1 MILTHD
7 DNSHLSHF
15 LWYKKKKKEANP
27 WRVQATLTV
36 IVISVKA
43 VSLFKRCLWKIFLA
57 GLVLFMLLGISGC
70 SRSWKAVLFFVY
82 NSEKREKLACWRR
95 WPSDN
100 RSHKRTEVETVD
112 WPQSLFSG
120 CFLSHVLFL
129 STSASQYWM
138 EDIIFRQ
145 EETKRHICN
154 NCPIGINMAE
164 KHPMAFG
171 MLQLKN
177 VSHLSWVSCL
187 SPSLPVCLLHPSVR
201 CSVFLSWQT

>member
-1 MILTHD
+1 MVQKKNQPIILT
-7 DNSHLSHF
+7 
-15 LWYKKKKKEANP
+15 NP

-43 VSLFKRCLWKIFLA
+43 VSLFKRRLWRIF
-57 GLVLFMLLGISGC
+57 GWSCTIHVVRNKWMQQELGSC
-70 SRSWKAVLFFVY
+70 FFFFY
-82 NSEKREKLACWRR
+82 NSEKRGKPACWRR

-129 STSASQYWM
+129 STSASLYWM

-164 KHPMAFG
+164 NTPWPLG
-171 MLQLKN
+171 CC
-177 VSHLSWVSCL
+177 SWKMSVISL
-187 SPSLPVCLLHPSVR
+187 ESPVCLPVCLLHPSVR